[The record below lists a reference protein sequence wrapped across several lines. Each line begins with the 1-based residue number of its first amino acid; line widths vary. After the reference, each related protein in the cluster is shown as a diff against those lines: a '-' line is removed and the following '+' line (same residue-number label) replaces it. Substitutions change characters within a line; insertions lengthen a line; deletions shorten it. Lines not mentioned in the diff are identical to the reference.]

1 MNTPDRRAGRAAR
14 RTPPG
19 TVPPPLSADERRLAL
34 VRLVPMWPAEI
45 DDLSVLG
52 RRRLVGILERA
63 LLAERRRGRAGH
75 WTYDLARHGALLAAW
90 RRERAALDALI
101 RTHIDAEHEKG
112 RRPRGQ
118 HPR

>member
-1 MNTPDRRAGRAAR
+1 MNTPDRRAGRTAR
-14 RTPPG
+14 RAAPDTA
-19 TVPPPLSADERRLAL
+19 PPPLSADERRLAL
-34 VRLVPMWPAEI
+34 VRLVPMWPSEI
-45 DDLSVLG
+45 DDLSVPG

-63 LLAERRRGRAGH
+63 LLAERRRGRAGY

-101 RTHIDAEHEKG
+101 RTHKDAGHEKG